1 MAGIPLFPWLLVTCS
16 YQLYLMCFKPIPWSF
31 NFILFFVSVCSN
43 DFFQIDEVIFIDRYR
58 NICMCF
64 MLIFYFFNLFILKLL
79 WDNSSIYYFITESHS
94 WSQIFLK
101 ILAQGTLFSLMLSCF
116 VLFLF
121 QWTDR
126 VAGIL
131 WVLERRGTLVE
142 RISISLATF
151 FCISLVLLSHL
162 WAVLLLFWFVYML
175 VSFLICIYPVYWQF
189 KCQ

>member
-1 MAGIPLFPWLLVTCS
+1 MADIPLFPWLLVTCS

-31 NFILFFVSVCSN
+31 NFILFFISVCSN

-58 NICMCF
+58 NIYMCF

-79 WDNSSIYYFITESHS
+79 ADNSSIYYFITESHS

-162 WAVLLLFWFVYML
+162 WAVLLFWFVYML
-175 VSFLICIYPVYWQF
+175 VSFLICIYLVYWQF